1 VSEET
6 GVVRKTTINTDE
18 RLEFDMTPMIDCCF
32 QLIIFFMLT
41 LRYAQPE
48 GDFNIKM
55 PLGTTSVARP
65 DDTALPPIRVRLRAA
80 GDGKLAG
87 IQLNERPIAGFGD
100 LRSLVRSLS
109 AGAGPGA
116 GDKSPEVELDCDY
129 NLKFSYTVQAITA
142 VTGYLADDGQ
152 TIVKLVDK
160 IKFAAPRQEGAQP

>member
-1 VSEET
+1 
-6 GVVRKTTINTDE
+6 VVIQSTINTEE

-65 DDTALPPIRVRLRAA
+65 DDAALPPIRVRLRAT

-87 IQLNERPIAGFGD
+87 IQLNERPIAGFAD
-100 LRSLVRSLS
+100 LRSLVRSLG
-109 AGAGPGA
+109 AGGGPGA
-116 GDKSPEVELDCDY
+116 GDRGPEVELDCDY

-160 IKFAAPRQEGAQP
+160 IKFAAPRAEGDTKP

>member
-1 VSEET
+1 MAT
-6 GVVRKTTINTDE
+6 KHTINTEE

-109 AGAGPGA
+109 AGAGPGS

-129 NLKFSYTVQAITA
+129 NLRFSYTVQAITA

-152 TIVKLVDK
+152 TVVKLVDK
-160 IKFAAPRQEGAQP
+160 IKFAAPRPEAGKP